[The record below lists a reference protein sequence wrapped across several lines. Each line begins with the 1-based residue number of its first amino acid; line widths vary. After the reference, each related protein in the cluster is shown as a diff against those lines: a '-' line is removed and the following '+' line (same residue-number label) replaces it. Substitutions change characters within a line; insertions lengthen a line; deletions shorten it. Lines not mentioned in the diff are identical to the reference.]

1 MPAPARRRR
10 ARDPLLH
17 DEPVRTRSRDLP
29 ETRLAGLSGAWRLL
43 VLPLAFAALQ
53 WAPVTVASE
62 LTEPLAQAVAGAIAE
77 PAVEAEESVHG
88 EASWYGPR
96 FHGRPTASGERFDRE
111 ALTAAHRSLPF
122 GTVVRVENLR
132 TGDSVDV
139 RINDRG
145 PHGKRSRIIDLS
157 EAAGRVLGIGRRSG
171 VAPVRLTIVK
181 SERR

>member
-1 MPAPARRRR
+1 MTP
-10 ARDPLLH
+10 
-17 DEPVRTRSRDLP
+17 
-29 ETRLAGLSGAWRLL
+29 AWRLAA
-43 VLPLAFAALQ
+43 LPLAFAVLQ
-53 WAPVTVASE
+53 WAPATLASE
-62 LTEPLAQAVAGAIAE
+62 LTEPLAQAGAEAMAE
-77 PAVEAEESVHG
+77 PVVEAEEAGHG

-132 TGDSVDV
+132 TGTSVDV

-157 EAAGRVLGIGRRSG
+157 EAAGRLLGIGRSIG

-181 SERR
+181 SARR

>member
-1 MPAPARRRR
+1 M
-10 ARDPLLH
+10 
-17 DEPVRTRSRDLP
+17 
-29 ETRLAGLSGAWRLL
+29 SGGWRLL
-43 VLPLAFAALQ
+43 ALPLAFAALH

-62 LTEPLAQAVAGAIAE
+62 RTEPLAQAVAEAVAE
-77 PAVEAEESVHG
+77 PVDEAEEALHG

-122 GTVVRVENLR
+122 GTVVRVENLH

-157 EAAGRVLGIGRRSG
+157 EAAARLLGIGRSTG
-171 VAPVRLTIVK
+171 VAPVRVTIVK
-181 SERR
+181 SARR

>member
-1 MPAPARRRR
+1 MGR
-10 ARDPLLH
+10 
-17 DEPVRTRSRDLP
+17 VT
-29 ETRLAGLSGAWRLL
+29 GALRLL
-43 VLPLAFAALQ
+43 VAGAAVAALQ
-53 WAPVTVASE
+53 WAPAALASE
-62 LTEPLAQAVAGAIAE
+62 LAEPLAHVVAQAIEEALARPAAE
-77 PAVEAEESVHG
+77 PEEEVHG

-157 EAAGRVLGIGRRSG
+157 EAAGRLLGIGRRTG
-171 VAPVRLTIVK
+171 VAPVRITIVK

>member
-1 MPAPARRRR
+1 
-10 ARDPLLH
+10 
-17 DEPVRTRSRDLP
+17 VT
-29 ETRLAGLSGAWRLL
+29 GALRLL
-43 VLPLAFAALQ
+43 VAGAAVAALQ
-53 WAPVTVASE
+53 WAPAALASE
-62 LTEPLAQAVAGAIAE
+62 LAEPLAHVVAQAIEEALARPAAE
-77 PAVEAEESVHG
+77 PEEEVHG

-157 EAAGRVLGIGRRSG
+157 EAAGRLLGIGRRTG
-171 VAPVRLTIVK
+171 VAPVRITIVK